1 MPVTSS
7 LLNTPP
13 LQNNPFESLKREIKS
28 LKRKQQ
34 SDECAI
40 SLLTETIAN
49 VKQQVDS
56 TMEDSRLLTNESFYS
71 SRSRINR
78 DNERSLMHES
88 IENSAKLIRQLIAT
102 KVSTHSDLNSIK
114 KSNDDIKKVNA
125 YVKSCQDSLMKY
137 VAFENF
143 DENLIDSVKSLLDQ
157 ANNWILQVE
166 IVFSASEAHAV
177 GNSKGDISNIGVFTD
192 NAEKTVYEFLDEI
205 EIGLLG
211 WGTSKQ
217 QAAQIY
223 NRHLSEDLKSRTLD
237 CSDNFFELRKWLI
250 REFGSPSRIIGDVI
264 TDLKSRS
271 KPPTMMLGPN
281 TIFTLA
287 SESQLLDLTN

>member
-1 MPVTSS
+1 
-7 LLNTPP
+7 
-13 LQNNPFESLKREIKS
+13 
-28 LKRKQQ
+28 
-34 SDECAI
+34 
-40 SLLTETIAN
+40 
-49 VKQQVDS
+49 
-56 TMEDSRLLTNESFYS
+56 
-71 SRSRINR
+71 
-78 DNERSLMHES
+78 MHES

-166 IVFSASEAHAV
+166 IVYF
-177 GNSKGDISNIGVFTD
+177 IGVFTD

-217 QAAQIY
+217 RAAQIIY
-223 NRHLSEDLKSRTLD
+223 QKTSNPGL
-237 CSDNFFELRKWLI
+237 
-250 REFGSPSRIIGDVI
+250 
-264 TDLKSRS
+264 
-271 KPPTMMLGPN
+271 
-281 TIFTLA
+281 
-287 SESQLLDLTN
+287 